1 VRIQSKL
8 FALLAGTFVLYGPG
22 TFAATIP
29 VPPGGNV
36 QDAIDAAVD
45 GDTIALQTGVYPG
58 DIDFMG
64 KAIAVVGVGEATVIS
79 GSGAG
84 PVVRFVSGETSASK
98 LDSVTITGGSAPSG
112 GGILIE
118 NARPTI
124 LRNFITRNSAVSRGA
139 AIFIEGAAAQP
150 LIANNLIAYNDRI
163 GFGDPH
169 GIQTSASSPVI
180 LNNTIVRGDS
190 NGIFLSGGGAPV
202 VMNNIIG
209 RNGSR
214 GSASEARRGRGIC
227 NFVSNASILHNLFW
241 RNAKS
246 ALLQSGQDFRR
257 IRRAQRALESPG
269 LTGNR
274 DGSPKFVR
282 RKLPADADDISASD
296 FALKAR
302 SRAIGNGNPDPAY
315 DNLDGSPNTIGHSG
329 GPLAAP

>member
-1 VRIQSKL
+1 MRIQSKL
-8 FALLAGTFVLYGPG
+8 IAFLTGILVLHGHG
-22 TFAATIP
+22 AFAATIP
-29 VPPGGNV
+29 VPPGGDV
-36 QDAIDAAVD
+36 QDAIDAAVA
-45 GDTIALQTGVYPG
+45 GDTIALESGVYPG

-64 KAIAVVGVGEATVIS
+64 KAISVVGVGEATILA
-79 GSGAG
+79 GSGTG
-84 PVVRFVSGETSASK
+84 PVVRFASGETSAST
-98 LDSVTITGGSAPSG
+98 LDSVTVTGGSAPSG

-118 NARPTI
+118 NASPTI
-124 LRNFITRNSAVSRGA
+124 LRNYITRNSAVSRGA
-139 AIFIEGAAAQP
+139 AIFVDGAAAQP
-150 LIANNLIAYNDRI
+150 LIANNLITYNDRI

-169 GIQTSASSPVI
+169 GIQTSSSSPII

-190 NGIFLSGGGAPV
+190 NGIFLSGGGTPV

-227 NFVSNASILHNLFW
+227 NFISGASILHNLFW

-257 IRRAQRALESPG
+257 IRRAQRTLESPG

-274 DGSPKFVR
+274 DGSPKFER
-282 RKLPADADDISASD
+282 RKLPADADDVSASD
-296 FALKAR
+296 FALKPK

-315 DNLDGSPNTIGHSG
+315 NNLDGSPNTIGHLG
-329 GPLAAP
+329 GPLAGL